1 MCAARVPVSV
11 VYLRN
16 ILFFNSAYVVKCLI
30 QGNSD
35 LHAQGHPPRQVMKAI
50 FSKSAAGIPL
60 IVAGDVKRYSIL
72 IFNHPILLVS
82 ECITSLMSVRMP
94 RKE

>member
-1 MCAARVPVSV
+1 
-11 VYLRN
+11 
-16 ILFFNSAYVVKCLI
+16 
-30 QGNSD
+30 
-35 LHAQGHPPRQVMKAI
+35 MKAI

-72 IFNHPILLVS
+72 IFNHPILLVP